1 MIQTDKLKFF
11 GELITI
17 FNKSHLN
24 IAIEAALTKQP
35 LVLDTMHPAV
45 RAMPLTEKAYN
56 RRFVQLVMRKSTS
69 NVYLSHAL
77 IEEFF
82 VSIIGKNC
90 LDKIIQMVKQPKFLY
105 YMICLLCDKKRTR
118 SELST
123 KNGDQAQEDDEQ
135 TDLDPTDK
143 PVDTISETEPSDA
156 FEEPVTSS
164 NNMDEQTGDKSD
176 HNLYQEFNDRNL
188 NSFKSF
194 TYSSSSSLMNG
205 QIVSLEVASAETN
218 YELKTGKQYTS
229 YIIKIEYLDRS
240 SNKAA
245 QPNSKAVYTR
255 VLKRRFK
262 EFVALQKKL
271 EENHLYQSFLKSI
284 KGPSKFINLS
294 IGNMEELV
302 IEKRRK
308 KLNEYLKKLI
318 RIPQLV
324 NSQELCLFLGN
335 YNKDFFLVFDKNS
348 PSSGM
353 PSNHNPINK
362 DSVLVF
368 ICYGPSFNLDSKTRF
383 YYSDFEENVQ

>member
-1 MIQTDKLKFF
+1 MIQTDKLKLF

-45 RAMPLTEKAYN
+45 RAMPLTEIAYN
-56 RRFVQLVMRKSTS
+56 RRFVQLIMRKSTS
-69 NVYLSHAL
+69 NFYLSHAL

-82 VSIIGKNC
+82 VSILGKNC

-105 YMICLLCDKKRTR
+105 YMICLMCDKKRTR

-123 KNGDQAQEDDEQ
+123 KKSRAQEDHKQ
-135 TDLDPTDK
+135 LNDLTVKQNDIT
-143 PVDTISETEPSDA
+143 SEIQPSDA
-156 FEEPVTSS
+156 LDESSS
-164 NNMDEQTGDKSD
+164 NIDEAISEENSAIDKSD

-194 TYSSSSSLMNG
+194 TYSSSSYSNSSMNS

-229 YIIKIEYLDRS
+229 YIIKIEYLDK
-240 SNKAA
+240 SNNKA
-245 QPNSKAVYTR
+245 QPNSKAVYSR

-262 EFVALQKKL
+262 EFVSLQKKL
-271 EENHLYQSFLKSI
+271 EENHLYQSFLKNI

-308 KLNEYLKKLI
+308 KLNEYLKA
-318 RIPQLV
+318 
-324 NSQELCLFLGN
+324 
-335 YNKDFFLVFDKNS
+335 
-348 PSSGM
+348 
-353 PSNHNPINK
+353 
-362 DSVLVF
+362 
-368 ICYGPSFNLDSKTRF
+368 RF
-383 YYSDFEENVQ
+383 H

>member
-1 MIQTDKLKFF
+1 MKFF

-24 IAIEAALTKQP
+24 MAIEAALTKEP

-45 RAMPLTEKAYN
+45 RTMPLTEIAYN
-56 RRFVQLVMRKSTS
+56 RRLVQLVMRKSTS
-69 NVYLSHAL
+69 NFYLSHAL

-82 VSIIGKNC
+82 VSLVGKNC

-123 KNGDQAQEDDEQ
+123 KKRGEQAQEDDEQ
-135 TDLDPTDK
+135 TDSDLTDK

-156 FEEPVTSS
+156 FEGTGVTSS
-164 NNMDEQTGDKSD
+164 DMDKETGTEDKCD

-229 YIIKIEYLDRS
+229 YIIKIEYLDKS

-245 QPNSKAVYTR
+245 HPNSKAVYTR

-271 EENHLYQSFLKSI
+271 EENNLYQSFLKNI
-284 KGPSKFINLS
+284 KGPSKLINLS

-308 KLNEYLKKLI
+308 KLNEYLKKLV

-353 PSNHNPINK
+353 PSSHNPINK
-362 DSVLVF
+362 DSVIIF
-368 ICYGPSFNLDSKTRF
+368 ICYSLSFD
-383 YYSDFEENVQ
+383 